1 MGDVEQDAAGETA
14 KLNAPE
20 PTAEAAS
27 EAAGTTEAVMWPT
40 DAKTKDNTHLNA
52 LPVPA
57 QWVLSVLLLGGMIA
71 WIALGNVAKGTIGSE
86 DCPTDSWA
94 APLAAGA
101 VAYLTA
107 FGYFGMSVPESV
119 KELIPLF
126 LLGGFSAL
134 FASLGALLPFVIGCS
149 SVRSTLLFPAAR
161 GAAHADR

>member
-1 MGDVEQDAAGETA
+1 MNPHV
-14 KLNAPE
+14 
-20 PTAEAAS
+20 
-27 EAAGTTEAVMWPT
+27 
-40 DAKTKDNTHLNA
+40 
-52 LPVPA
+52 LPCSLLLGGL
-57 QWVLSVLLLGGMIA
+57 LSVLLLGGMIG

-119 KELIPLF
+119 KEMIPLF

-134 FASLGALLPFVIGCS
+134 FASQGALLPFVIGCS
-149 SVRSTLLFPAAR
+149 SVRSALLFPAAR
-161 GAAHADR
+161 GAAHADRWRVTGRRPSC